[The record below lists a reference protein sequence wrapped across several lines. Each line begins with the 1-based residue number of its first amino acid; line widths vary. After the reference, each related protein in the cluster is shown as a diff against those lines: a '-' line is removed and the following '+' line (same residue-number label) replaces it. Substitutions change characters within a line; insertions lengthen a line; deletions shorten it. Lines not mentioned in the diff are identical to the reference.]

1 MPRRLS
7 TLARVAPCS
16 SLKVRDKQ
24 RHSEGIAA
32 AMGAGDTVR
41 LMRPVFAQGREL
53 PAGAQGRIVQVFAC
67 LPSAEVAILHENE
80 TLILPITLV
89 LLEPLSLV

>member
-32 AMGAGDTVR
+32 AMAVGDTVR

-53 PAGAQGRIVQVFAC
+53 PAGAQGRIVQVFAPC
-67 LPSAEVAILHENE
+67 PVPKRRSSTKMKL
-80 TLILPITLV
+80 
-89 LLEPLSLV
+89 